1 LTILLVVCKA
11 GKLRADWFTLRIA
24 MSPSVKGRE
33 PSIER
38 LRAKLCDQFFDTER
52 TDLTRFKRL
61 IHSSIKIVVMVARDF
76 IQNLVKLQA
85 MALAFKTLLSLAPLL
100 AVIFSLLK
108 AFGVHN
114 RMEPALA
121 EALAPLGEKGQE
133 ITAHLIGFVNKMS
146 AGALGSVGLVT
157 LLITVLSL
165 MVTIEEAFN
174 HIWRVKSPRKLARR
188 FSDYLSAILVGPVLI
203 FAAVTIT
210 ATLQNHAIVQALL
223 SLQALGVVILALL
236 RLVPYLTLWGAF
248 TFVYMFI
255 PNTRVRL
262 SSALVGGLV
271 AAILWQTVG
280 WGFAV
285 FVASSTRYYVIYS
298 SFAILLLFLLWL
310 HVGWV
315 IVLLGAQVTY
325 AHQHIHYFLG
335 ERDLLAQ
342 SAAGREKLGLLT
354 MLLVGRNFRHGLP
367 PLSVAEIA
375 VHLRIPAG
383 MVKEFMVMFATQ
395 KLVLPLAAED
405 TFVLARDPAAISIKE
420 ILDCVRNSGT
430 SVKAPTQ
437 KDKQESVIDD
447 ILLELDQAAAQTLEG
462 KNLQALVLSVEP
474 PQARR

>member
-1 LTILLVVCKA
+1 MDVELA
-11 GKLRADWFTLRIA
+11 
-24 MSPSVKGRE
+24 E
-33 PSIER
+33 
-38 LRAKLCDQFFDTER
+38 
-52 TDLTRFKRL
+52 LTRLKRWL
-61 IHSSIKIVVMVARDF
+61 HVSLKIVVMVGRDF
-76 IQNLVKLQA
+76 IDKLVKLQA

-121 EALAPLGEKGQE
+121 EALAPLGDKGQE

-165 MVTIEEAFN
+165 MGTIEEAFN
-174 HIWRVKSPRKLARR
+174 HIWRVRSPRKLARR
-188 FSDYLSAILVGPVLI
+188 FSDYLSAILVGPVLV

-210 ATLQNHAIVQALL
+210 ASLQNNVIVQALL
-223 SLQALGVVILALL
+223 SLHAVGTVILMLL
-236 RLVPYLTLWGAF
+236 RLVPYVALWGAF
-248 TFVYMFI
+248 SFVYMFI

-262 SSALVGGLV
+262 RSALIGGLV

-325 AHQHIHYFLG
+325 AHQHIHYFSA
-335 ERDLLAQ
+335 DHDLAQ
-342 SAAGREKLGLLT
+342 SPAGREKLALKI
-354 MLLVGRNFRHGLP
+354 MLLIGRNFRRGLD
-367 PLSVAEIA
+367 PLDMTEIA
-375 VHLRIPAG
+375 AQLGVPAG
-383 MVKEFMVMFATQ
+383 VVKDFISMFAEV
-395 KLVLPLAAED
+395 KLLKLLADPDTSVLG
-405 TFVLARDPAAISIKE
+405 RDPATITIKE
-420 ILDCVRNSGT
+420 ILDCVRNSGKI
-430 SVKAPTQ
+430 VHPPAMRR
-437 KDKQESVIDD
+437 EAENVIED
-447 ILLELDQAAAQTLEG
+447 LLFDVDRAAAQALDGKTLQSLILAEDKPVAG
-462 KNLQALVLSVEP
+462 TAEAPGASAGSTAAK
-474 PQARR
+474 